1 MMQDCRAM
9 DHDDLARLL
18 GAGRVAIGGTLL
30 VAPGTASSWAGPAA
44 ADPGAKMLT
53 RAAGIRDLLLGVL
66 LLRALDQG
74 APVRALLQCGAVADG
89 VDLVATLT
97 TFRHLPRRTRLTAV
111 GAAAGAVLTGLTL
124 AQSLD

>member
-1 MMQDCRAM
+1 MMQDCRTV

-18 GAGRVAIGGTLL
+18 GAGRVTIGGTLL

-44 ADPGAKMLT
+44 VDPGVKMLT

-74 APVRALLQCGAVADG
+74 APVRTLLQFGAVADG
-89 VDLVATLT
+89 VDLVATLV
-97 TFRHLPRRTRLTAV
+97 TFRHLPRRTRLAAV
-111 GAAAGAVLTGLTL
+111 GAAAGAVATGLTL
-124 AQSLD
+124 AQALD